1 MKLRIKEVMV
11 EKGVS
16 SIYLAKS
23 LNVSKQTISNIINGR
38 TMPSIDT
45 LEKAADVL
53 GVPIW
58 QFFDDPK
65 KIVERLPSE
74 ATLTEDKRLEIKF
87 TCPECGEQMILGLE
101 YDGTLDVK
109 K

>member
-1 MKLRIKEVMV
+1 MKLRIKEIMV

-16 SIYLAKS
+16 SISLAKS

-38 TMPSIDT
+38 TMPSVDT
-45 LEKAADVL
+45 LEKAANIL

-58 QFFDDPK
+58 QIFDDPK
-65 KIVERLPSE
+65 KVAEHLTSE
-74 ATLTEDKRLEIKF
+74 ATLTEDKRVEIKF
-87 TCPECGEQMILGLE
+87 ICPECGEHMILSVE